1 MDGRMLLI
9 VCERGTE
16 SERKEQRTCIIDWVA
31 IGMMDASFAAQLFI
45 SRLSF
50 VTSIDAVQA
59 YT

>member
-1 MDGRMLLI
+1 MLLI